1 MFRRTLTAALGTA
14 ALLVAAATTGP
25 AAADVAPV
33 APDLFVLQPAY
44 GYPNTVTGVTGV
56 LCGAAQC
63 APAGETIT
71 MQVAELGTDPAT
83 GTWEIAG
90 TATTRTGG
98 AFTALITLTHDMLV
112 RAVYAG
118 GAQFTAATTAPVPA
132 NEHRQNMLAVML
144 FSPAQTWNQPVPVYP
159 FGQDVSMS
167 GAFGIPD
174 GVTVPADAV
183 VQLQIEPATT
193 SYPPGHWQTVGTAHL
208 YQSGWFSDTFRFPHP
223 GDYLVRGYF
232 PGDENLWP
240 AAAEP
245 IGRHQAASSVTG
257 SPTLTATRSPAGTVV
272 VNQTVTVTGV
282 LSSGPATGWWPRAI
296 ELDFT
301 AAGSS
306 ISRKLAATTADPVT
320 GAYQVHG
327 PVPGSGTLTA
337 RFLGTPSETPART
350 ALAVSAVRGS
360 PRLRMTR
367 VPAAT
372 VTRGA
377 AIRFTGT
384 LSRTPAS
391 PTTTR
396 PMRLY
401 FQPRGT
407 TSWVLVS
414 TTTARVSD
422 GWFTVTARAARTG
435 TWRIAFP
442 GSRTEN
448 ATSYSRTVTA
458 A

>member
-1 MFRRTLTAALGTA
+1 MIRRRITAALGA
-14 ALLVAAATTGP
+14 AVLLVAAATTGP

-33 APDLFVLQPAY
+33 APDLFSLQPAY
-44 GYPNTVTGVTGV
+44 GSPNTSTGV
-56 LCGAAQC
+56 LGTLCGTAQC

-83 GTWEIAG
+83 GTWDTAG
-90 TATTRTGG
+90 TATTRAGG
-98 AFTALITLTHDMLV
+98 AFTGLITLTHDMLV

-118 GAQFTAATTAPVPA
+118 GAQFTAATTAPVLA
-132 NEHRQNMLAVML
+132 NEHRQNLLSLIL
-144 FSPAQTWNQPVPVYP
+144 FTPSQGWNEPPPVYP
-159 FGQDVSMS
+159 FGQDVMMG
-167 GAFGIPD
+167 GAFRVPD

-183 VQLQIEPATT
+183 VQLQVEPATA
-193 SYPPGHWQTVGTAHL
+193 SYPLGHWLTVGSAHL
-208 YQSGWFSDTFRFPHP
+208 DQSGYFNDLFRFPRP
-223 GDYLVRGYF
+223 GAYWVRGYY
-232 PGDENLWP
+232 PGDDNLWP

-245 IGRHQAASSVTG
+245 ISHQRAYSITG
-257 SPTLTATRSPAGTVV
+257 SPTLTATRSPAATVV
-272 VNQTVTVTGV
+272 LNQVVTVTGV
-282 LSSGPATGWWPRAI
+282 LSAGPATGGWPRTV

-306 ISRKLAATTADPVT
+306 TTRKLTAAIADPVT
-320 GAYQVHG
+320 GAYQVRG
-327 PVPGSGTLTA
+327 AVPGSGTLTV
-337 RFLGTPSETPART
+337 RFLGTPSEMPARV
-350 ALAVSAVRGS
+350 ALAVSAVKGS
-360 PRLRMTR
+360 PRLRMTH

-377 AIRFTGT
+377 TIRFTGT
-384 LSRTPAS
+384 LSRTPATP
-391 PTTTR
+391 PTAR

-401 FQPRGT
+401 FQLRGT
-407 TSWVLVS
+407 TTWALVS

-435 TWRIAFP
+435 TWRIVFP